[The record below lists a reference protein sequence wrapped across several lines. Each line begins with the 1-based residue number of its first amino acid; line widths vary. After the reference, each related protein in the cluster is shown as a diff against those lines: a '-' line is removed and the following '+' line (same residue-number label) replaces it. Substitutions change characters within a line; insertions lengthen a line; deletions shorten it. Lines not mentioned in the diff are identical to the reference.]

1 MMCGSAHFVK
11 NKILKNNS
19 NENTTINIENTRPR

>member
-11 NKILKNNS
+11 NKISKNNS